1 MEYHEERRLTATE
14 AIQDKWFTSDNE
26 RSSNT
31 DSDNVFNFCDLSDAL
46 KEIRKQL
53 ARKKLITTV
62 KTLMKFNTIS
72 FRKRKSRVNPDD
84 DDVNEKKIKED
95 ETIESK

>member
-1 MEYHEERRLTATE
+1 
-14 AIQDKWFTSDNE
+14 
-26 RSSNT
+26 
-31 DSDNVFNFCDLSDAL
+31 
-46 KEIRKQL
+46 
-53 ARKKLITTV
+53 
-62 KTLMKFNTIS
+62 MKFNTSS